1 MVASGDVGLAF
12 GLVIGA
18 GAASCLGACIVFC
31 VSLASP
37 KIVASSLGFAAGVM
51 LFVVFTEILMVNSYS
66 SWQDAS
72 FSDDAAY
79 RLSFACFFGG
89 VLITAVLDAAVHAM
103 MHWAASRKQ
112 RRAVA
117 GGAFAAS
124 QSRADLVQAAACGDA
139 GEGASAAQGSGIE
152 LQHDK
157 GHQAH
162 PHCSCYEAVRPGSE
176 KGDVETGS
184 TGSCAAECRG
194 CGAGGNTGGNDACC
208 CVSSAPAPACCFN
221 TGEGEAAAEI
231 APGTAPAELVA
242 VLQGDEHTSD
252 LLQATLR
259 SGVFTALVIALH
271 NLPEGLAS
279 FVGGLDDTKVGASIA
294 AAIAIHNIPEGIC
307 VAMPLYY
314 ATGSKW
320 KGFIWGSLTGMAEPL
335 GGLLGFLVLDQDS
348 PLSFAVVFGIV
359 AGMMVYVSIK
369 ELLPSALRFDP
380 EDRVTSTSVLVGMAV
395 IAFSLVLFTL

>member
-12 GLVIGA
+12 ALVIGA

-37 KIVASSLGFAAGVM
+37 RVVAASLGFAAGVM
-51 LFVVFTEILMVNSYS
+51 VFVVFTEILMVNSYGA
-66 SWQDAS
+66 WQDAG
-72 FSDDAAY
+72 FSTNAAY

-89 VLITAVLDAAVHAM
+89 VLITAALDAAVHAL

-112 RRAVA
+112 QRAGRTA
-117 GGAFAAS
+117 GSSDCAAS
-124 QSRADLVQAAACGDA
+124 DSEAELMQSAPWSD
-139 GEGASAAQGSGIE
+139 GEEGCSAAHDIRIE
-152 LQHDK
+152 LQEGKVHSPSRGHD
-157 GHQAH
+157 
-162 PHCSCYEAVRPGSE
+162 AVTD
-176 KGDVETGS
+176 DVETG
-184 TGSCAAECRG
+184 R
-194 CGAGGNTGGNDACC
+194 AGGYGVSPSLRNFPINSGNGAAA
-208 CVSSAPAPACCFN
+208 VGPAPADAPFCN
-221 TGEGEAAAEI
+221 EKKIADSVSI

-259 SGVFTALVIALH
+259 SGMFTALVIALH

-279 FVGGLDDTKVGASIA
+279 FVGALNDTKVGATIA

-307 VAMPLYY
+307 VAMPIYY

-320 KGFIWGSLTGMAEPL
+320 KGFMWGSLTGLAEPL
-335 GGLLGFLVLDQDS
+335 GGLLGLLVLDRES
-348 PLSFAVVFGIV
+348 SLSFAIVFGIV
-359 AGMMVYVSIK
+359 AGMMVYVSVK
-369 ELLPSALRFDP
+369 ELLPSAFRFDP
-380 EDRVTSTSVLVGMAV
+380 TDRVASTSVLVGMAV